1 MSNNKITHIL
11 FVCHGNI
18 CRSPMAEF
26 IFRELVSRRGR
37 EDDFD
42 ISSAAVSY
50 EEEGNGLYPP
60 AASTLSR
67 HGIPF
72 GRHRA
77 HRITLEEA
85 EAADLLVVMDD
96 SNLRL
101 LSRIIGKQPLSN
113 SHKLLEFAGENGDV
127 ADPWY
132 TGNFEKAYS
141 DILRGCKALLER
153 LCSTGK

>member
-1 MSNNKITHIL
+1 
-11 FVCHGNI
+11 
-18 CRSPMAEF
+18 MAEF
-26 IFRELVSRRGR
+26 IFRELASRCGR
-37 EDDFD
+37 KDDFE

-50 EEEGNGLYPP
+50 EEEGNGLFP
-60 AASTLSR
+60 AAGSTLTR

-101 LSRIIGKQPLSN
+101 LNRIIGKQSFSK
-113 SHKLLEFAGENGDV
+113 SHKLLEFAGENADV

-141 DILRGCKALLER
+141 DILRGCKALLEN
-153 LCSTGK
+153 LCSTDK